1 MYDQHSHWKDSSEL
15 QAQSWQPAPVKMLP
29 TVSISAL
36 GHNNQKQQQHNWA
49 LFANATGMIKFS
61 YKSYQYQPKSVKI
74 TVFSEDNNVT
84 LATVKTTNLNLTKD
98 LKEISCS
105 RSFWKI
111 QKIVCDIKI
120 RRVYPIPPH
129 AAILAWGWSFSRTGR
144 KMRRGLS
151 TTDTMMRTRTVRC

>member
-1 MYDQHSHWKDSSEL
+1 MSYKCSFGNQHLSKCYQLFLFLHC
-15 QAQSWQPAPVKMLP
+15 
-29 TVSISAL
+29 
-36 GHNNQKQQQHNWA
+36 HNNQKHQQHNWA
-49 LFANATGMIKFS
+49 LYANTTGMIEFS
-61 YKSYQYQPKSVKI
+61 YKSYQYQPTSVKI

-129 AAILAWGWSFSRTGR
+129 TAILAWGWSFSRTGC
-144 KMRRGLS
+144 K
-151 TTDTMMRTRTVRC
+151 TR